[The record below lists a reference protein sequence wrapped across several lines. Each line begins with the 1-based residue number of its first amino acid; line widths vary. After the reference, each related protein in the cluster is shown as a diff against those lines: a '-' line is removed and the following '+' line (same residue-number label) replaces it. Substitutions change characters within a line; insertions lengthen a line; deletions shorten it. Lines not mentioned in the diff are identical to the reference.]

1 MKNRLL
7 TFLFLLLQILMFSVF
22 AQKPYEVASYPD
34 ESGFQ
39 LRIKNALTIL
49 ADKGFGK
56 ISLSFSRCPDTGL
69 PVYKY
74 AIEGEEIISP
84 YTGKKYKQP
93 ATDYF
98 AAKQRNEQGEITAFG
113 GDPLKYDLPPAT
125 ASMLLGRKVKEVKYF
140 LSIPGNLSQQYH
152 FAAKNWVRFYALL
165 ADTMGDT
172 WKLKLQKA
180 VANYNEN
187 TRVSDDGKRWLKLSY
202 PHNLVGQTGYL
213 LGGNAIDGGTENH
226 KIMWRTSGLLYAQ
239 LFPDT
244 AKISGM
250 VAPKAATL
258 TKEMLRDF
266 LKKLLVSGNGEYD
279 SEIYYPHSIEG
290 FLNLYDF
297 SPDSESRQLAKFAL
311 DYYFATYGLKSVDG
325 MIAGAQKRG
334 YLCNGK
340 PSEMETMLWVFAGV
354 GSWDF
359 KNAEIPIHITTTKYR
374 PNKVILN
381 IIQKKLSLPFESKMS
396 RPFYNMDKSMAFAE
410 SFYCSQN
417 YALGNVQNSI
427 VDNPNQQM
435 IWSLVTKSDQHPL
448 CFSGVQPLRGS
459 TSGHSPYT
467 QTLHS
472 KGTMIVMTAATQFN
486 AKIDTASPPTPAG
499 IVRANYWHL
508 AFSEQP
514 HNYELYARQ
523 KYASKPLHKVN
534 FPNVNSVISIEQ
546 FWNDSKNSA
555 STWFIYPNEIKPK
568 LMNGKY
574 FFETPKAW
582 IALIP
587 LKGSTGFNV
596 TPSNTIVCEMK
607 NEEAKKFFNDYNL
620 ISFAGDVS
628 GYVVETTDK
637 SRFSTL
643 ADWADSL
650 QKSTKLNFSKQTKTV
665 NYQSAYNERLEMHYQ
680 ADRLRPTAK
689 LNGKLIDF
697 ENYTKGA
704 VYQCPFLSVKNGV
717 MKVTDGISSFTVDF
731 TGNLPVY
738 K

>member
-1 MKNRLL
+1 MKNRQLTILL
-7 TFLFLLLQILMFSVF
+7 ILLQLLVLSVF
-22 AQKPYEVASYPD
+22 AQKPYDVASYP
-34 ESGFQ
+34 EEAGFQ
-39 LRIKNALTIL
+39 LRTKNALTIL
-49 ADKGFGK
+49 ADRGFGK

-69 PVYKY
+69 PVYKF

-125 ASMLLGRKVKEVKYF
+125 ASMLLKSKVKEVKSF

-165 ADTMGDT
+165 ADSMGDT
-172 WKLKLQKA
+172 WKLKLQHA
-180 VANYNEN
+180 VANYNEE
-187 TRVSDDGKRWLKLSY
+187 TRVSDDGKKWLTLSF
-202 PHNLVGQTGYL
+202 PHNLIGQSGYL

-239 LFPDT
+239 LFPYT
-244 AKISGM
+244 VKISGI
-250 VAPKAATL
+250 VAPKAAAL
-258 TKEMLRDF
+258 TKEMLRVF

-297 SPDSESRQLAKFAL
+297 SPDAETRLLAKFAL
-311 DYYFATYGLKSVDG
+311 DYYFATYGLKTVDG

-334 YLCNGK
+334 YLSNGK
-340 PSEMETMLWVFAGV
+340 PSEMETMLWAFADV

-359 KNAEIPIHITTTKYR
+359 KNAEIPIHVATTKYR
-374 PNKVILN
+374 PNKIILN
-381 IIQKKLSLPFESKMS
+381 IIQKKISLPFESKMS
-396 RPFYNMDKSMAFAE
+396 RPFYNMDKSLAFAE

-435 IWSLVTKSDQHPL
+435 IWSMVAKGAEHPL
-448 CFSGVQPLRGS
+448 CFSGGQPLRGS

-472 KGTMIVMTAATQFN
+472 KGTMIIMTAATELN
-486 AKIDTASPPTPAG
+486 AKIDTASPPTPSG

-523 KYASKPLHKVN
+523 KYGSKPLHKVN
-534 FPNVNSVISIEQ
+534 FPNMNSAISIGQ
-546 FWNDSKNSA
+546 FWSDSKNSA
-555 STWFIYPNEIKPK
+555 STWFIYPTD
-568 LMNGKY
+568 LMPIWLNGKY
-574 FFETPKAW
+574 YFETPKMW
-582 IALIP
+582 IAVIP
-587 LKGSTGFNV
+587 LNRIAGFEISPSKST
-596 TPSNTIVCEMK
+596 VCELK
-607 NEEAKKFFNDYNL
+607 NEEAKKFFIDYNL
-620 ISFAGDVS
+620 ISFVGDVS
-628 GYVVETTDK
+628 GYVVETAEK
-637 SRFSTL
+637 SRFSTI
-643 ADWADSL
+643 AAWDTFL
-650 QKSTKLNFSKQTKTV
+650 QKSTKLNFSAKTKTV
-665 NYQSAYNERLEMHYQ
+665 NYQSAYNEKLEMQYE
-680 ADRLRPTAK
+680 AAKLRPRTK
-689 LNGKLIDF
+689 LNGKYIDF
-697 ENYTKGA
+697 ENYTNAA
-704 VYQCPFLSVKNGV
+704 VYQSLYLTVKNGV
-717 MKVTDGISSFTVDF
+717 MKVSDNVSSFTVDF
-731 TGNLPVY
+731 TGNMPIY